1 MTRRSARYVAFL
13 RAINVGGHVV
23 KMDRLRALFSD
34 LELRNVET
42 FIASGNVSF
51 DAPVGDAGR
60 LERRIEKHLEES
72 LGYAVATFLRT
83 SHELRALAAHEPFPA
98 DASEPPACARS
109 IGFLK
114 SPPADEARDELYSLA
129 DELNAFHLNG
139 REVYWLSRTKISDSK
154 LTGATFEKTLRM
166 PATFRNVTTVRKLAA
181 REA

>member
-1 MTRRSARYVAFL
+1 MTHRYVAFL

-34 LELRNVET
+34 LKLRNVET
-42 FIASGNVSF
+42 FIASGNVLFETSVA
-51 DAPVGDAGR
+51 DAEA
-60 LERRIEKHLEES
+60 LERRIEKHLEQS

-83 SHELRALAAHEPFPA
+83 PEALRALADHEPFPL
-98 DASEPPACARS
+98 DASEPADCARS

-114 SPPADEARDELYSLA
+114 SSPADEAREKLFSFA
-129 DELNAFHLNG
+129 DELNAFHVNG

-154 LTGATFEKTLRM
+154 LSGATFEKSLRM

-181 REA
+181 RDSLL

>member
-1 MTRRSARYVAFL
+1 VTQRYVAFL

-34 LELRNVET
+34 LKLRNVET
-42 FIASGNVSF
+42 FIASGNVLFETSIA
-51 DAPVGDAGR
+51 DAES
-60 LERRIEKHLEES
+60 LERRIEKQLEQS
-72 LGYAVATFLRT
+72 LGYAVTTFVRT
-83 SHELRALAAHEPFPA
+83 AEELRALAAHEPFPV
-98 DASEPPACARS
+98 DATTPVDCARS

-114 SPPADEARDELYSLA
+114 ARPTDDARDKLVSFA
-129 DELNAFHLNG
+129 DDLNAFHLSG

-154 LTGATFEKTLRM
+154 FSGAMFEKTLRM